1 MMLKKNKCAVTS
13 SLDLTQDDSQTVEH
27 FKGYFKFLS
36 NIDLEKDASESSQ
49 YTGPLSVLK
58 RVLKFLI
65 KLHK

>member
-27 FKGYFKFLS
+27 FKGYFKFLP

-49 YTGPLSVLK
+49 YKGALSVLK

-65 KLHK
+65 DLHK